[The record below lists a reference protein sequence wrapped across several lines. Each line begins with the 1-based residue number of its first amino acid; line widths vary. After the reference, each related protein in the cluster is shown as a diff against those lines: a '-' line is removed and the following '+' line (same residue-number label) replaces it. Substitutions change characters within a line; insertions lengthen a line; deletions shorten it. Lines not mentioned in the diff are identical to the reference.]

1 MSFVNYSP
9 GIFVLFFFWGGGGGG
24 GMGGF
29 LTEDKV
35 VLLGRSNADFV
46 FSQPFLRRNA
56 S

>member
-1 MSFVNYSP
+1 MSFANYSP
-9 GIFVLFFFWGGGGGG
+9 GIFVFVFFLGGGDGR